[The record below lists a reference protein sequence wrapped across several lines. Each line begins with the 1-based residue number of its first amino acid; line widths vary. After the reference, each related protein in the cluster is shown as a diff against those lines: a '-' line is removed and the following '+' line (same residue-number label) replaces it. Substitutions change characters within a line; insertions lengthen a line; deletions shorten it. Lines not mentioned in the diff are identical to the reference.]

1 MRERTPKYEP
11 WHNVLP
17 VHPAADGVD
26 TKPHQVRTFGND
38 GSAAAEVVTKTGQCY
53 PFDNYGFIRV
63 RKRRLKAGDPNARTW
78 RRYLSLTSQS
88 FDLVKAVRIDGK
100 PRHKFVLGL
109 GSQQQKA
116 DDGRPVSNLCWFWVR
131 AVWRMIRHGL
141 TPEQRRR
148 LIAEMA
154 RKGARLPTTAE
165 CEKHRSSSWPGA
177 AAIAEIVPV
186 IADAAPPKESGSA

>member
-109 GSQQQKA
+109 G
-116 DDGRPVSNLCWFWVR
+116 FWVR

-186 IADAAPPKESGSA
+186 IADAAPPKESGSAE